1 MIARMSKR
9 APNPL
14 PASQPNPNQAALDR
28 AILALRM
35 QRPDEAE
42 RIAAPIVRANRG
54 NVLAAQVLGR
64 ALMMQGR
71 AAEAVAPLE
80 RAARRS
86 DDPAIETDLAA
97 ALAAD
102 GQGDAALT
110 QLRKTTARRPPF
122 LPAFLECGNQLAQRG
137 RIDEAV
143 TVLES
148 ALGFAP
154 GAVDIRMALALLHV
168 RRNARAEARG
178 LLDDA
183 AKAAPQRPD
192 VLAALA
198 RVTAQDGDYAAAAA
212 LFRRALALNP
222 EDIATRMSLGACL
235 LELGEREDGEASLR
249 VAARGG
255 PQMAG
260 QAITALASAAHGRFF
275 LRPSDAAKFFRGRA

>member
-1 MIARMSKR
+1 MSTR
-9 APNPL
+9 AQSPF

-54 NVLAAQVLGR
+54 NALAAQILGR

-71 AAEAVAPLE
+71 AADAVAPLE

-97 ALAAD
+97 ALAAA
-102 GQGDAALT
+102 GQGEAALT
-110 QLRKTTARRPPF
+110 QLRKTTARQPPF
-122 LPAFLECGNQLAQRG
+122 LPAFLEYGQLLAQRG
-137 RIDEAV
+137 RVDEAV
-143 TVLES
+143 AVLES

-154 GAVDIRMALALLHV
+154 GALDIRMALALLHV
-168 RRNARAEARG
+168 RRNARAAARS
-178 LLDDA
+178 LLDEA

-198 RVTAQDGDYAAAAA
+198 RVMAQDGDYADAAA

-222 EDIATRMSLGACL
+222 EDIATRVSLGACL
-235 LELGEREDGEASLR
+235 LELGQREDGEASLR
-249 VAARGG
+249 LAARGG

-275 LRPSDAAKFFRGRA
+275 LRPSDAAKFFRGKA